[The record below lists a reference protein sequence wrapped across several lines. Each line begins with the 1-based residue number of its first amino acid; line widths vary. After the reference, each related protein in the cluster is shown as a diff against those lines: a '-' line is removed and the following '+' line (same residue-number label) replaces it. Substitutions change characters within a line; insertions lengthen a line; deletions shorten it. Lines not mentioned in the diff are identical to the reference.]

1 MLTQELGVIVKSGLR
16 HFKPTSLR
24 SFSTINED
32 AYNFTLTSTDKEK
45 RKPTHQIKASFSGF
59 QDPILQTCRAQFCK
73 LMQQTP
79 KSRNEIRGY
88 HEEINNLD
96 WMLRSQLQKMGFITS
111 DGESFVKNPPI
122 FRDIE
127 GKDIDSSTSKNEFES
142 MFARFASIS

>member
-24 SFSTINED
+24 SFSTINEN
-32 AYNFTLTSTDKEK
+32 AYNFTLTSTDEEK
-45 RKPTHQIKASFSGF
+45 RKPTHQIKTSFSGF
-59 QDPILQTCRAQFCK
+59 QDPILQACRAQFCK

-88 HEEINNLD
+88 HEEINNLE
-96 WMLRSQLQKMGFITS
+96 WTLRSQLQEMGFITF

-122 FRDIE
+122 FQDIE
-127 GKDIDSSTSKNEFES
+127 GNPIDSSTSKNEFES